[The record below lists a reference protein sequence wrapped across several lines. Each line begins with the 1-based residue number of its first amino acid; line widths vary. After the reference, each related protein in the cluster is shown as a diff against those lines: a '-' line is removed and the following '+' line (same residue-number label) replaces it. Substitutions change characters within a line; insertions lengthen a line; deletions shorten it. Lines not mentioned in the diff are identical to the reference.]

1 MELKID
7 AEVINK
13 LLVEMVANSE
23 IGKSI
28 ALIAKEKL
36 GNWDF
41 KRSVEGAIERMVHEQ
56 ARQLVEKDENIKAAI
71 VAAVSREITPE
82 LIAKVVEAGTS
93 RVGRF

>member
-28 ALIAKEKL
+28 AVIAKEKL
-36 GNWDF
+36 NNWDF

-56 ARQLVEKDENIKAAI
+56 ARKLVESDEGIKAAV
-71 VAAVSREITPE
+71 VAALNKHITPE
-82 LIAKVVEAGTS
+82 LIEKIAAEGVS